1 MTYSNAASH
10 SNMQRELQ
18 LQWINQPLPHQ
29 TTVFKQLKGIQE
41 VKELPALMENTHHH
55 LHKTPSLS

>member
-1 MTYSNAASH
+1 
-10 SNMQRELQ
+10 MQTELQ
-18 LQWINQPLPHQ
+18 LHWTNQPLLYQ
-29 TTVFKQLKGIQE
+29 TIVFKQLKGIQD

>member
-1 MTYSNAASH
+1 
-10 SNMQRELQ
+10 MQTELQ
-18 LQWINQPLPHQ
+18 LHWTNQPLPSQ

-41 VKELPALMENTHHH
+41 VKELPSLMENTHHQ